1 MIYHIFRCNLQGN
14 TQQANIILFTPQL
27 TRPLLTQKDVY
38 LDQVICYV
46 CGVLYRM
53 IINLGYSVEL
63 NLEVQ
68 MDTYTKTMV
77 TIITVCVVLVTLL
90 LVGSLIFEGHD
101 HDDEHDYGY
110 VEELYEKLEY
120 ISHRIE
126 ELEERLEE

>member
-1 MIYHIFRCNLQGN
+1 MCVASYIAR
-14 TQQANIILFTPQL
+14 
-27 TRPLLTQKDVY
+27 LLTWVT
-38 LDQVICYV
+38 
-46 CGVLYRM
+46 
-53 IINLGYSVEL
+53 VEL

>member
-1 MIYHIFRCNLQGN
+1 
-14 TQQANIILFTPQL
+14 
-27 TRPLLTQKDVY
+27 
-38 LDQVICYV
+38 
-46 CGVLYRM
+46 
-53 IINLGYSVEL
+53 
-63 NLEVQ
+63 

-110 VEELYEKLEY
+110 GEEFYEKLVY
-120 ISHRIE
+120 ISYRID